1 MFRHKSSLVDSD
13 ALRSTADLER
23 PLTPSREDSSV
34 PASSIGVNLVDAL
47 LRSRR
52 SPQVEWVIVERVLV
66 DVINFR
72 RVRVASR
79 HGVDD
84 TVRGVVFPIDVDQVE
99 GVGFPF
105 VGEPPPCH
113 SSLWTA
119 ASVYGVATPRRAC

>member
-13 ALRSTADLER
+13 ALRSTADLES
-23 PLTPSREDSSV
+23 PLTSSHEDSSV
-34 PASSIGVNLVDAL
+34 PASRIGMGFIDAL
-47 LRSRR
+47 FRSRR
-52 SPQVEWVIVERVLV
+52 SSQVEWVIVKRVLV

-84 TVRGVVFPIDVDQVE
+84 TVRGVVFSIDVDRVI
-99 GVGFPF
+99 GVGSPL

-119 ASVYGVATPRRAC
+119 ASVYGVAKP